1 VEIQTM
7 LTPMQI
13 TFRHMDSSAELEA
26 RIQEK
31 AAKLEEFGGELMG
44 CRVVVEPMGKHHHQ
58 GNLYD
63 VRIDLT
69 VPGEEIAVTQEAS
82 QHPEY
87 KDVLIAI
94 RDAFD
99 SARRQLEDYVRR
111 RRGSVKQLDTAP
123 HARVTKLFPIEGYG
137 FLQTLDGR
145 EIYFH
150 KNSVL
155 NQAYADLKIGA
166 EVVFIEEQGEKGPQ
180 ASTVKPAGRHHHQ

>member
-1 VEIQTM
+1 M

-69 VPGEEIAVTQEAS
+69 VPGEEVVVTQEGS

-111 RRGSVKQLDTAP
+111 HRGSVKQLASAP
-123 HARVTKLFPIEGYG
+123 HARVIKLFPMEGYG
-137 FLQTLDGR
+137 FLETPDRR

-150 KNSVL
+150 QNSVL
-155 NQAYADLKIGA
+155 NQGYADLNIGA
-166 EVVFIEEQGEKGPQ
+166 EVVFVEEQGENGPQ
-180 ASTVKPAGRHHHQ
+180 ASTVKPARRHHHP